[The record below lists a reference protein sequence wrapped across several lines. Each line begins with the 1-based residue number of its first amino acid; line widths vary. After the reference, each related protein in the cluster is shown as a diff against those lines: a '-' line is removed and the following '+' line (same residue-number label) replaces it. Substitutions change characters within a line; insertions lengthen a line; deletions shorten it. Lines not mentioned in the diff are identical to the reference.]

1 GNSSVLYLALDVLET
16 QCSLLSRRHWEAC
29 KLPQHNETVFGQCKT
44 IMYINRP
51 LKKEILH
58 GYNCTIAPRA
68 EYFVEFTMKET
79 RCSKSTPHAN
89 VSECEFLHGRHA
101 RVGFCRGKF
110 ASDTQNPDSLEISCE
125 IYRPW
130 SPDLASPLPTQD
142 ADCDDPD
149 VFEAVDRAL
158 RKNNGDKTDGNQF
171 ALYMVMEDK
180 RITHT
185 LTILPCATPIISTIL
200 FSLGFLNPLGSTEYF
215 KAKPSQPHSTTTA
228 GAPTVGGNSS
238 VLYLTLDVLETQC
251 SLLSRRHWE
260 ACKLPQHNET
270 VFGQCKTIMY
280 INRPLKKEILH
291 GYNCTVSP
299 DHSQLY
305 KCEHWPGRSTALED
319 TEQHRG
325 DAERALERHV
335 KSCGTL

>member
-1 GNSSVLYLALDVLET
+1 MALLSENTSPDQERDRRHGGQHVADTEADAHAKKCVGEEIMLEY
-16 QCSLLSRRHWEAC
+16 QILHSLL
-29 KLPQHNETVFGQCKT
+29 
-44 IMYINRP
+44 I
-51 LKKEILH
+51 
-58 GYNCTIAPRA
+58 IAPRA
-68 EYFVEFTMKET
+68 EYFVEFTIKET

-130 SPDLASPLPTQD
+130 FTRASPLPTQD

-325 DAERALERHV
+325 DAERALERYNEAREFG
-335 KSCGTL
+335 KESCGTL